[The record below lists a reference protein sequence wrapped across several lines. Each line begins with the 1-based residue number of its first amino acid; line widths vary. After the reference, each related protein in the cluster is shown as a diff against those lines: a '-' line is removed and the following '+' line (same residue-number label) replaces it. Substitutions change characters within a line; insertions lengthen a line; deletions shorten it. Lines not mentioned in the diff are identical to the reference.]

1 MLIVTNYISF
11 ALCSNRLELEDLE
24 MKHNSAMKQIMREFN
39 AQMSLKEK
47 ELNTAVKE
55 AIGEAKENNAQPN

>member
-1 MLIVTNYISF
+1 M
-11 ALCSNRLELEDLE
+11 E

-47 ELNTAVKE
+47 ELNTAVRE